1 MGLSKISPQRLLEIR
16 QKAKEAA
23 AAAETETAD
32 KLTAFIEAAPDAAAK
47 TTRKKRAPGKPM
59 EELQETK
66 ATATWK
72 LRGQKV
78 IVTHAFEKETL
89 MKLDEMA
96 AAFNLRRSVLLNF
109 LFDRFLLCPSKVLTH
124 DMLQV
129 WLKRRK
135 GKKRL

>member
-1 MGLSKISPQRLLEIR
+1 MGLSKISPQRLQEIH

-23 AAAETETAD
+23 AAAETEAAD
-32 KLTAFIEAAPDAAAK
+32 KLTAFIEAAPDAPAK

-59 EELQETK
+59 AKLQETK
-66 ATATWK
+66 ATGTWK

-96 AAFNLRRSVLLNF
+96 AAFNLRRSELINF

-124 DMLQV
+124 DMLQL
-129 WLKRRK
+129 WKRKKAKKRR
-135 GKKRL
+135 